1 MNRIFT
7 YSNHIL
13 RNIWVNSYF
22 LDVLGISF
30 IYIYLTT
37 QIHTNRSEQKCFSS
51 VPGRIAIKDLLV
63 ILVRVIH
70 CCDETPWPEQ
80 LGKERGACSLKDI
93 RKCRRVEDM
102 GTSHL
107 VCLFLPVLYHQ
118 YESAISHLYLEREI
132 LMKFDNVSG
141 PQKSHLHNPGF
152 ETWTHMCD
160 FKCMVL
166 GCLTLRML

>member
-1 MNRIFT
+1 MSWETFEL
-7 YSNHIL
+7 IL
-13 RNIWVNSYF
+13 NF
-22 LDVLGISF
+22 LGISF

-51 VPGRIAIKDLLV
+51 VPGRIAIKGLLV
-63 ILVRVIH
+63 ILVRAIH
-70 CCDETPWPEQ
+70 CHDETSWPEQ
-80 LGKERGACSLKDI
+80 LGEERGACLLKDF

-107 VCLFLPVLYHQ
+107 VYLFLPVLYRW
-118 YESAISHLYLEREI
+118 YETAICHLCFEREI
-132 LMKFDNVSG
+132 LMKFDNVFG

-166 GCLTLRML
+166 GCLTFKTL